1 MSTVLAPQL
10 WALFL
15 LSRLGEEVAGL
26 AVSFTSLDTVTLF
39 LTLLSSPP
47 LYLLGAVAAPDPASR
62 VTRSEYWNGQ
72 E

>member
-1 MSTVLAPQL
+1 MFTVLASQL

-39 LTLLSSPP
+39 LTLLSSP
-47 LYLLGAVAAPDPASR
+47 APADTGLSLR
-62 VTRSEYWNGQ
+62 
-72 E
+72 